1 MIEESDCEYEEGSHV
16 ASYDENYIPA
26 ANDGTDTPKDSNIEQ
41 EMIIEQEEEYDSNES
56 VEDEPV
62 SHNVSSIWT
71 TKDETE
77 WDSNPLPSTQTRSNT
92 NISSAD
98 NNERCGIFLVPDRKL
113 LGD

>member
-41 EMIIEQEEEYDSNES
+41 EMIIEQKEYDSNES

-71 TKDETE
+71 ARTKQ
-77 WDSNPLPSTQTRSNT
+77 N
-92 NISSAD
+92 
-98 NNERCGIFLVPDRKL
+98 GIATHYQAHKQDLVTFVTAQ
-113 LGD
+113 

>member
-77 WDSNPLPSTQTRSNT
+77 WDSNPLPSTQTRSR
-92 NISSAD
+92 NIPTTSVTSI
-98 NNERCGIFLVPDRKL
+98 GRKCAKDMYKISL
-113 LGD
+113 I